1 MFLIFDTETT
11 GLPRNYNAPLT
22 DFDNWPRMVQIA
34 WQLHDAQGN
43 LLQHD
48 SIIIKPEGYAIP
60 FATIQIHGITNERAN
75 EEGKDLK
82 NTLQVFADVVSRST
96 YVCGHNIEFDLN
108 IVGAELLR
116 CGLPNVLQSKPFID
130 TKNDQTTEY
139 CALPGGRSGKF
150 KWPTLTELHQK
161 LFNKGFDEAHNAAFD
176 VAATTKV
183 FFEIIKRG
191 ITKVREVSADMLT
204 SINYVAPDFTEL
216 AKHEQYW
223 KERKAKEAIEKEN
236 LRQKEEAAKLS
247 SIENTSTAADV
258 DIKFSHLH
266 NHTQFSV
273 LQSTSDV
280 VSLVAKALEYK
291 SPGVALTD
299 HGNMYGAFLFW
310 KEIDSQNKKIK
321 ENNAA
326 IDKGEIVGEK
336 QNELKCIIGC
346 EVNICG
352 NHKDKT
358 KKDNGY
364 TQVLI
369 AKNRKGY
376 ENLCRIS
383 SLGLIDGAY
392 YVPRIDKDILVQYK
406 EGLIAT
412 TGSLNSEVPH
422 SIINLG
428 EQQGEQAFLWYKEL
442 FGEDFYVEINRQ
454 YKSQDEEH
462 ANEKLLA
469 LAKKYN
475 VPYFAA
481 NSNYYIDKKG
491 SEAHDILLCVKD
503 GEKKS
508 TSVGKGKGFRYGMPN
523 QEFYFKSPSEMAVLF
538 KDIPE
543 ALENTNLIVDKIEQ
557 FKLGRE
563 VLLPK
568 FEIAADFIA
577 DNAQAIDESFSR
589 IVASKEKEWQSKNLT
604 GAILEQH
611 QAEVRTIAEQFV
623 YMTELTYIGA
633 AKRYPELT
641 SIIKE
646 RIDFELATIER
657 MGYPGY
663 FLIVA
668 DFIREARRLGVSVGP
683 GRGSAAGS
691 AIAYCLGITNVDP
704 IKFDLLFERF
714 LNPDR
719 VSMPDIDIDF
729 DDEGR
734 GKVIDYV
741 INKYGQNQV
750 AQIITYGTMAGKSAI
765 KDTARVLDL
774 PLDDANRL
782 TKMFPDSLDAK
793 LRALLKPGGIDP
805 KYLGKIEGKRD
816 LIDQSHAFRKMA
828 EEKGPEADVLK
839 QAYELEGCLRNIGIH
854 ACGVIITP
862 GEMVKYVPVTKGK
875 ESDMLVTQF
884 DNSVAESAGLLKMD
898 FLGLRTL
905 TIIKD
910 AVTLIKQTRDIEI
923 DIDAISLED
932 EKTYELFQRGET
944 NGIFQYES
952 AGMQKALKEL
962 KPDSFTDLIAM
973 NALYRPGPL
982 AYIPN
987 YINRKH
993 GREPITYDLEGMD
1006 EFLQET
1012 YGITV
1017 YQEQVMR
1024 LSQKLANFT
1033 KGDADVLRKAMGKK
1047 DKKTLDKLK
1056 PLFIENATKN
1066 GHDAKILEKV
1076 WKDWEAFASYAFNKS
1091 HSTCYAYVAFQTA
1104 YLKAH
1109 YPGEYMAS
1117 ILNHTGSI
1125 ESIAFFMEECKRM
1138 GIKVL
1143 GPDVN
1148 EGFGKFSVMP
1158 NGNIRFGMASIKG
1171 VGENVVSA
1179 LVEERNT
1186 NGKFISVF
1194 DFASRLDSKSVNKKS
1209 IEGLALSGAMDS
1221 FENVTRSMFFIPDLD
1236 GTTLT
1241 DRMIKYGN
1249 QKNLGN
1255 DTSQMGMFDEGNEV
1269 EISEPQLPKV
1279 QPWNALEQLSRE
1291 KEVVGFFIS
1300 GHPLDPYKLILQH
1313 RCNANCAQLKAGL
1326 EPFKN
1331 KEVNF
1336 GGIITGF
1343 ENRTSKT
1350 GNAFGKLII
1359 EDYHGSTELM
1369 LFGKDFV
1376 EYNKYM
1382 VQGLFVFVKARVQ
1395 ERYNQPGSLE
1405 IKLSKIDLLEQVKE
1419 NAFNVIKLKVKLN
1432 NVNDALILKLDNLV
1446 NARAGKSNLEFF
1458 VEDEEQHL
1466 NVKLFSKKSKV
1477 AIDSEFLLELDKITD
1492 IKYELG

>member
-34 WQLHDAQGN
+34 WQLHDANGN
-43 LLQHD
+43 LLQND
-48 SIIIKPEGYAIP
+48 SIIIKPEGYTIP
-60 FATIQIHGITNERAN
+60 FATIQIHGITNERAS
-75 EEGKDLK
+75 EEGQNLKD
-82 NTLQVFADVVSRST
+82 TLQKFIDVVNET
-96 YVCGHNIEFDLN
+96 AYLCGHNIEFDIN
-108 IVGAELLR
+108 IIGAELLR
-116 CGLPNVLQSKPFID
+116 CGLPNVLENKAFID

-139 CALPGGRSGKF
+139 CALPGGRGGKF
-150 KWPTLTELHQK
+150 KWPTLTELYQK
-161 LFNKGFDEAHNAAFD
+161 LFNSGFDEAHNAAFD

-191 ITKVREVSADMLT
+191 ITKVREISADMLPA
-204 SINYVAPDFTEL
+204 INYVAPDFTEL
-216 AKHEQYW
+216 TKHEQYW
-223 KERKAKEAIEKEN
+223 KDRKAKEAKEKED
-236 LRQKEEAAKLS
+236 AAK
-247 SIENTSTAADV
+247 IATVETVITEV
-258 DIKFSHLH
+258 DANLKFSHLH

-280 VSLVAKALEYK
+280 AALVAKALEFK

-321 ENNAA
+321 EHNAA
-326 IDKGEIVGEK
+326 LEKGEITGEK
-336 QNELKCIIGC
+336 KTELKCIIGC
-346 EVNICG
+346 EVNICAD
-352 NHKDKT
+352 HKDKT
-358 KKDNGY
+358 KKDNGF

-383 SLGLIDGAY
+383 SMGLIDGAY
-392 YVPRIDKDILVQYK
+392 YVPRIDKDILVKYK

-412 TGSLNSEVPH
+412 TGSLSSEVPY

-428 EQQGEQAFLWYKEL
+428 EQQGENAFLWYLEQ
-442 FGEDFYVEINRQ
+442 FGEDFYVELNRQ
-454 YKSQDEEH
+454 HKNQDEDF
-462 ANEKLLA
+462 ANGQLLA
-469 LAKKYN
+469 LAKRHN

-481 NSNYYIDKKG
+481 NSNYYIDRKG
-491 SEAHDILLCVKD
+491 SKSHDILLCVKD
-503 GEKKS
+503 NEKLETPK
-508 TSVGKGKGFRYGMPN
+508 GKGRGFRYGMPN
-523 QEFYFKSPSEMAVLF
+523 DEFYFKSPAEMAALF
-538 KDIPE
+538 KDLPE
-543 ALENTNLIVDKIEQ
+543 ALTNTNLIVDKIEQ
-557 FKLGRE
+557 FKLGRD

-568 FEIAADFIA
+568 FEIAEDFIA
-577 DNAQAIDESFSR
+577 NNAQAINESLAR
-589 IVASKEKEWQSKNLT
+589 IIAIKEKDWTAKNYS
-604 GAILEQH
+604 AEQIEH
-611 QAEVRTIAEQFV
+611 EKAEVRIIAEQFV
-623 YMTELTYIGA
+623 YMTELTYEGA
-633 AKRYPELT
+633 AKRYPDLT
-641 SIIKE
+641 PAIKE

-719 VSMPDIDIDF
+719 ISMPDIDIDF

-734 GKVIDYV
+734 GAVIDYV
-741 INKYGQNQV
+741 IKKYGADQV
-750 AQIITYGTMAGKSAI
+750 AQIITYGTMGGKSAI

-774 PLDDANRL
+774 PLDNANRL
-782 TKMFPDSLDAK
+782 TKLFPDSLDAK
-793 LRALLKPGGIDP
+793 LKALLKPGGIDL
-805 KYLGKIEGKRD
+805 KYLGKIEGRREV
-816 LIDQSHAFRKMA
+816 IEQSHAFRKLA
-828 EEKGPEADVLK
+828 EEKGPEADVLN
-839 QAYELEGCLRNIGIH
+839 QAYELEGCLRNTGIH

-862 GEMVKYVPVTKGK
+862 GEMMKYVPVTKGK
-875 ESDMLVTQF
+875 DSDMLVTQF

-910 AVTLIKQTRDIEI
+910 AVALVKLNHGIDL

-952 AGMQKALKEL
+952 AGMQKSLKEL

-973 NALYRPGPL
+973 NALYRPGPI

-987 YINRKH
+987 YIARKH
-993 GREPITYDLEGMD
+993 GREKITYDLEGMD

-1066 GHDAKILEKV
+1066 GHDAKVLEKV

-1109 YPGEYMAS
+1109 YPSEYMAS
-1117 ILNHTGSI
+1117 TLNHAGSI
-1125 ESIAFFMEECKRM
+1125 ESIAFFMEECKRA
-1138 GIKVL
+1138 GLKVL

-1158 NGNIRFGMASIKG
+1158 NGDIRFGMASIKG
-1171 VGENVVSA
+1171 VGENVVNA
-1179 LVEERNT
+1179 IVEDRNA
-1186 NGKFISVF
+1186 NGPYKNVF
-1194 DFASRLDSKSVNKKS
+1194 DLAARLDSKAVNKKS
-1209 IEGLALSGAMDS
+1209 IEGLALSGAFDS
-1221 FENVTRSMFFIPDLD
+1221 FENVTRSMFFVLD
-1236 GTTLT
+1236 QDGNTLT
-1241 DRMIKYGN
+1241 DKMIRYGN

-1255 DTSQMGMFDEGNEV
+1255 DTSQASLFGGEDEV
-1269 EISEPQLPKV
+1269 EVSEPQLPKV
-1279 QPWNALEQLSRE
+1279 EPWNALEQLSRE

-1300 GHPLDPYKLILQH
+1300 GHPLDPYKLIIEH
-1313 RCNANCAQLKAGL
+1313 KCNANCAQLKAGL

-1331 KEVNF
+1331 REVVF

-1350 GNAFGKLII
+1350 GNAFGKLIV
-1359 EDYHGSTELM
+1359 EDYFGSTELM

-1382 VQGLFVFVKARVQ
+1382 VQGLFVFVKAKVQ

-1405 IKLSKIDLLEQVKE
+1405 IKINKIELLDDVKT
-1419 NAFNVIKLKVKLN
+1419 NAFNLIRMKVKLAA
-1432 NVNDALILKLDNLV
+1432 VNDNLINKLEQLMSN
-1446 NARAGKSNLEFF
+1446 NAGKSSVEFY
-1458 VEDEEQHL
+1458 VEDEEQHQ
-1466 NVKLFSKKSKV
+1466 NVKLFSKKNK
-1477 AIDSEFLLELDKITD
+1477 IEINDTFLLEMDKLVEIN
-1492 IKYELG
+1492 YELS